1 MTATIVSSVTVVLGS
16 WSCKNGFACITARLS
31 PRRLMAQDH
40 YFPVCFTISPHNC
53 DNGCCLFAVK
63 IFLATPVVMSVRSC
77 WVGCIVVNSNNVA
90 SALGVGIDVCG
101 RLRLA
106 KMVVFTCHH

>member
-1 MTATIVSSVTVVLGS
+1 
-16 WSCKNGFACITARLS
+16 
-31 PRRLMAQDH
+31 
-40 YFPVCFTISPHNC
+40 
-53 DNGCCLFAVK
+53 
-63 IFLATPVVMSVRSC
+63 
-77 WVGCIVVNSNNVA
+77 VVNSNTVA